1 MRCYQ
6 TNEGR
11 LIPTGKA
18 FSHNSIS
25 YPSNW
30 LNVAS
35 AEDIAAAGLTVYTP
49 PPIEVVRAPL
59 DREKSDGIV
68 RAKDT
73 AGKMLAGSDWMCIA
87 KIERNREVAQEWAEY
102 RAAVIAEAD
111 RLEGQYSAAESYEAI
126 DAIQQNWPE
135 NPDEVAARE
144 ADEARAA
151 AAKAKPEEDKDGE

>member
-11 LIPTGKA
+11 LIPTGKE

-59 DREKSDGIV
+59 EREKADGV
-68 RAKDT
+68 ARAKDT
-73 AGKMLAGSDWMCIA
+73 ANKMLAGSDWQVIA
-87 KIERNREVAQEWAEY
+87 KTERGREIPEDVSQY
-102 RAAVIAEAD
+102 RSDIIAECA
-111 RLEGQYSAAESYEAI
+111 RLEEQFSTAESYEAI
-126 DAIQQNWPE
+126 DAIQQNWPLTE
-135 NPDEVAARE
+135 EEKAMLNPEPAT
-144 ADEARAA
+144 
-151 AAKAKPEEDKDGE
+151 DKDGNEEEGKEEGQ